1 MWNDWTRKV
10 LCAADEIVITATP
23 DLANLRNT
31 KNLFDTL
38 RKLRPN
44 DHAPLLVLN
53 QVGMA
58 KRPEISPEAFCDPL
72 EIDPLAIIP
81 FDAPL
86 FGEAANSGLMIAES
100 SARSPTAEAISQIA
114 HVVTGRA
121 EVKKRK
127 KAGLSSLMGLLGRK

>member
-1 MWNDWTRKV
+1 MK
-10 LCAADEIVITATP
+10 VITATP

-44 DHAPLLVLN
+44 DHQPFLILN

-58 KRPEISPEAFCDPL
+58 KAPGDRPGSLLRSAL
-72 EIDPLAIIP
+72 EVEPLAIIP

-100 SARSPTAEAISQIA
+100 AAKSPVAESLSQIA

-121 EVKKRK
+121 EAKKRK
-127 KAGLSSLMGLLGRK
+127 KAGLSSLMSMLGRK